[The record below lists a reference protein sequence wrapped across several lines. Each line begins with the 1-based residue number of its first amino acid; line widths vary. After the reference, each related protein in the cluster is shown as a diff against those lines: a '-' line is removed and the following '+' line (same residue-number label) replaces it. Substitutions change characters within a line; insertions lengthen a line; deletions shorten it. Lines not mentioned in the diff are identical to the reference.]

1 MNGGDTKLSELYDNS
16 KMQKLGF
23 LILPVST
30 LVGFDEVIV
39 VVMSKARFAH
49 IISVLGTWKALSSRQ
64 PKIVTFLHQIK

>member
-39 VVMSKARFAH
+39 VVMSKARFAR
-49 IISVLGTWKALSSRQ
+49 IISVSGTSKALSSRQ

>member
-39 VVMSKARFAH
+39 VVMSKARFAR
-49 IISVLGTWKALSSRQ
+49 IISVLG
-64 PKIVTFLHQIK
+64 